1 MSGRTGIRLDLG
13 PRGLR
18 ADGFS
23 TGRCGRIY
31 THTCKVYI
39 YIYVYIFVYMFCMS
53 GTTSVKLPARFAVEV
68 NFKGW
73 SQKKHVSGLGNQV
86 NDLSEKFLKHMVKV
100 QLQIV

>member
-1 MSGRTGIRLDLG
+1 MVSLQ
-13 PRGLR
+13 
-18 ADGFS
+18 ADVDV
-23 TGRCGRIY
+23 Y
-31 THTCKVYI
+31 THTHTCNIDIYLSIYI
-39 YIYVYIFVYMFCMS
+39 YIYMYMFCMS

-86 NDLSEKFLKHMVKV
+86 NDLWEKFLKHMVKV